1 MRKDITSSVK
11 AADTAL
17 TQFGLVAED
26 AKEAIN
32 AIGVLD
38 IMADGEARIRIWE
51 QQYPDSLEKIQNAF
65 GTLNPSIKQIVD
77 WKRSWRELDL
87 YTDTWSS
94 KTVIKKKM
102 NNIQVH
108 PFFWDYRIIDINE
121 CKTTYITRV
130 VFCDEE
136 TQFLAKLHYGND
148 L

>member
-77 WKRSWRELDL
+77 WKRSWREN
-87 YTDTWSS
+87 DTYINTMSS
-94 KTVIKKKM
+94 KAAVKNKM
-102 NNIQVH
+102 NDIQIH
-108 PFFWDYRIIDINE
+108 PLFWDFIIASINE
-121 CKTTYITRV
+121 NETSFVTRI